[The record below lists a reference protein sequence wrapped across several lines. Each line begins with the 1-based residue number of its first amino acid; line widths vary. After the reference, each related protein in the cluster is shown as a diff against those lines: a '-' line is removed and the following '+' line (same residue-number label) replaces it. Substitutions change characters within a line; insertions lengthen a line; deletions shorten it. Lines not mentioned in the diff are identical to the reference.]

1 MLSGLPKKNRMTNC
15 YHCGD
20 ECQNELIK
28 SEGKVFCCNG
38 CKTVYELL
46 SEHSMGDYYDME
58 SAPGLK
64 VNGKADHRKF
74 AYLDQEEIA
83 AKFLLFND
91 GTTAKV
97 SFFIPQIHC
106 SSCIWLLE
114 NLNQL
119 HTAFTHSHV
128 LFSKRTLDL
137 SYKPDEITLSELVA
151 LLSSI
156 GYEPDLSENTKERKS
171 KTNQQLLLQIGVAGF
186 AFGNIM
192 LLSFPEYLGIDRSFQ
207 EFRAFFGYISLFLA
221 LPAFF
226 FSGADYLKQ
235 AWRGMKQR
243 FINMDIPIAIGMCV
257 LLVRSTYE
265 ILSQTGAGYLDS
277 LAGLVFFLLLGKW
290 FQRKSY
296 DALSFDRD
304 YKSYFPIAV
313 NRINKNTTEIVEIE
327 NLNVA
332 DRIVL
337 RNQELIPADGILS
350 SEEALIDYSFVTGEA
365 DPIFKKR
372 SEQVYAGGRLIG
384 SSIELILSQ
393 KVDNSY
399 LTQLWNEQVFKEK
412 HGLDLSHISNKVS
425 KYFSIAIFIITLITA
440 VYWQINNPGI
450 MWHAISSVLIVACP
464 CALALSLP
472 FTLGN
477 ITRLHGHFGL
487 YLKNAEVVEQLAK
500 VDTLVFDKTGT
511 ITTKTKDSLSY
522 EGISLNQ
529 DEINALASAVN
540 HSMHPISIAIKEY
553 LGKSQNAILSSSFQ
567 EDLGQGIRAI
577 GNGFDIK
584 LGKAIYV
591 GLLTAPQNGNGS
603 EAHLQIN
610 GQYKGYFSLKQEFRP
625 GLKNLLKE
633 LSGTYEL
640 HLLSGDNDHQKSLF
654 EKEFSFKSLQ
664 FNQQAKDKLTYV
676 QKLQNTGRTV
686 LMIGDGLNDAGALKQ
701 SDVGLAIA
709 DDLHQFSPACSA
721 ILKSNKL
728 HSLDQ
733 FLKSSKT
740 GVRIVYWSFFLSFCY
755 NVVGLYFAVSGQL
768 SPILA
773 AILMPLSSISVVFFA
788 SVMSRKFASINKN

>member
-1 MLSGLPKKNRMTNC
+1 MSN
-15 YHCGD
+15 
-20 ECQNELIK
+20 
-28 SEGKVFCCNG
+28 
-38 CKTVYELL
+38 
-46 SEHSMGDYYDME
+46 YYDME
-58 SAPGLK
+58 NAPGLK
-64 VNGKADHRKF
+64 VNGIADSHKF
-74 AYLDQEEIA
+74 AYLDQEAIS
-83 AKFLLFND
+83 AKFLQFND
-91 GTTAKV
+91 GSIAKV

-119 HTAFTHSHV
+119 HSAFTHSHV
-128 LFSKRTLDL
+128 MFSKRTLDL
-137 SYKPDEITLSELVA
+137 SYKPDEIALSELVC
-151 LLSSI
+151 LLASI
-156 GYEPDLSENTKERKS
+156 GYEPDLSESTKNRKS
-171 KTNQQLLLQIGVAGF
+171 ATNQHLLLQIGVAGF

-207 EFRAFFGYISLFLA
+207 EFRAFFGYISLFLS

-226 FSGADYLKQ
+226 FSGSDYLKQ
-235 AWRGMKQR
+235 AFRGIKQR

-257 LLVRSTYE
+257 LLVRSAYE
-265 ILSQTGAGYLDS
+265 IISQTGAGYLDS
-277 LAGLVFFLLLGKW
+277 LAGLIFFLLLGKW

-296 DALSFDRD
+296 DALSFERD

-313 NRINKNTTEIVEIE
+313 NRLTEDKTEIVEIE
-327 NLNVA
+327 NLKVA

-337 RNQELIPADGILS
+337 RNQELIPADGILDS
-350 SEEALIDYSFVTGEA
+350 DEALINYSFVTGEA
-365 DPIFKKR
+365 DPIFKKQG
-372 SEQVYAGGRLIG
+372 EQVYAGGRVIG
-384 SSIELILSQ
+384 SSVELVLSQ

-412 HGLDLSHISNKVS
+412 SGADLSEISNKVS
-425 KYFSIAIFIITLITA
+425 KYFSLAIFGITFFTA
-440 VYWQINNPGI
+440 IYWQINNPSI
-450 MWHAISSVLIVACP
+450 LWHAISSVLIVACP

-487 YLKNAEVVEQLAK
+487 YLKNAEVIEQLAK

-511 ITTKTKDSLSY
+511 ITTKNEDSLHY

-529 DEINALASAVN
+529 QEINALASAVN
-540 HSMHPISIAIKEY
+540 HSLHPISIAIKAH
-553 LGKSQNAILSSSFQ
+553 LGKSQSAVISSTFH
-567 EDLGQGIRAI
+567 EDLGQGIRAT
-577 GNGFDIK
+577 GQDFEIK

-591 GLLTAPQNGNGS
+591 GLLTTPKNGNGS

-610 GQYKGYFSLKQEFRP
+610 GQYKGYFSLKQDFRP
-625 GLKNLLKE
+625 GLKSLLKE
-633 LSGTYEL
+633 LSGKYEL

-654 EKEFSFKSLQ
+654 EQEFSFKSLQ
-664 FNQQAKDKLTYV
+664 FNQQPKDKLKYV
-676 QKLQNTGRTV
+676 SELQKAGKTV

-721 ILKSNKL
+721 ILKSEKL
-728 HSLDQ
+728 HLLDK

>member
-1 MLSGLPKKNRMTNC
+1 MTNC

-28 SEGKVFCCNG
+28 SEEKVFCCNG
-38 CKTVYELL
+38 CKTVFELL
-46 SEHSMGDYYDME
+46 KEHAMGDYYDME

-64 VNGKADHRKF
+64 VNGTTDNSKF
-74 AYLDQEEIA
+74 NYLDEAEIS

-106 SSCIWLLE
+106 SSCIWVLE

-137 SYKPDEITLSELVA
+137 SYKPEEIALSEVVA
-151 LLSSI
+151 LLASI
-156 GYEPDLSENTKERKS
+156 GYEPDLSENIRERKS
-171 KTNQQLLLQIGVAGF
+171 KTNQKLLLQIGVAGF

-221 LPAFF
+221 IPTFF
-226 FSGADYLKQ
+226 FSGSDYLKQ
-235 AWRGMKQR
+235 AWRGIKQR
-243 FINMDIPIAIGMCV
+243 FINMDIPIAVGMCV
-257 LLVRSTYE
+257 LLVRSAYE

-296 DALSFDRD
+296 DALSFERD

-313 NRINKNTTEIVEIE
+313 NRIHQEHIEIVEIA

-332 DRIVL
+332 DRIIL
-337 RNQELIPADGILS
+337 RNQELVPADGILDS
-350 SEEALIDYSFVTGEA
+350 DEALIDYSFVTGEA
-365 DPIFKKR
+365 DPIFRKR
-372 SEQVYAGGRLIG
+372 GEQIYAGGRLMG

-412 HGLDLSHISNKVS
+412 SGADLNDISNKVS
-425 KYFSIAIFIITLITA
+425 KYFSVAIFTITIFTA
-440 VYWQINNPGI
+440 IYWQINNPSI

-487 YLKNAEVVEQLAK
+487 YLKNAEVLEQLAK

-511 ITTKTKDSLSY
+511 ITTKTEDSLSY
-522 EGISLNQ
+522 DGISLNQ
-529 DEINALASAVN
+529 HEINALASAVN
-540 HSMHPISIAIKEY
+540 HSMHPISIAIKAH
-553 LGKSQNAILSSSFQ
+553 LGKTQSAVLSSTFH
-567 EDLGQGIRAI
+567 EDLGQGIRAT
-577 GNGFDIK
+577 GEDFDIK

-591 GLLTAPQNGNGS
+591 GLLTTPQNGNGS

-610 GQYKGYFSLKQEFRP
+610 GQYKGYFCLKQDFRP
-625 GLKNLLKE
+625 GLKSLLNE
-633 LSGTYEL
+633 LSGKYEL

-664 FNQQAKDKLTYV
+664 FNQQPKDKLNYV
-676 QKLQNTGRTV
+676 YELQKAGKAV

-721 ILKSNKL
+721 ILKSEKL
-728 HSLDQ
+728 HLLDE

-740 GVRIVYWSFFLSFCY
+740 GIRIVYWSFFLSFCY
-755 NVVGLYFAVSGQL
+755 NVVGLYFAVTGQL
-768 SPILA
+768 SPVLA

-788 SVMSRKFASINKN
+788 SKMSRKFASINKN

>member
-1 MLSGLPKKNRMTNC
+1 MTNC

-28 SEGKVFCCNG
+28 SEENVFCCTG
-38 CKTVYELL
+38 CKTVFELL
-46 SEHSMGDYYDME
+46 NEHAMGDYYHME
-58 SAPGLK
+58 NAPGLK
-64 VNGKADHRKF
+64 VNGTADNSKF
-74 AYLDQEEIA
+74 AYLDQEGIA
-83 AKFLLFND
+83 AKFLLYND
-91 GTTAKV
+91 GTSAKL

-137 SYKPDEITLSELVA
+137 SYKPNEIALSELVA
-151 LLSSI
+151 LLASI

-171 KTNQQLLLQIGVAGF
+171 KTNQKLLLQIGVAGF

-207 EFRAFFGYISLFLA
+207 EFRAFFGFISLFLA
-221 LPAFF
+221 IPTFF
-226 FSGADYLKQ
+226 FSGSDYLKH
-235 AWRGMKQR
+235 AWRGIKQR
-243 FINMDIPIAIGMCV
+243 FINMDIPIALGMCV
-257 LLVRSTYE
+257 LLVRSAYE
-265 ILSQTGAGYLDS
+265 IITQTGAGYLDS

-296 DALSFDRD
+296 DALSFERD

-313 NRINKNTTEIVEIE
+313 HRSIENTTEIVEIK

-332 DRIVL
+332 DRIIL
-337 RNQELIPADGILS
+337 RNQELIPADGILDS
-350 SEEALIDYSFVTGEA
+350 DEALIDYSFVTGEA

-372 SEQVYAGGRLIG
+372 GEQVYAGGRIMG
-384 SSIELILSQ
+384 SSIEIILSQ

-399 LTQLWNEQVFKEK
+399 LTQLWNEQVFKENQG
-412 HGLDLSHISNKVS
+412 HDLNHISNKVS
-425 KYFSIAIFIITLITA
+425 KHFSMAIFIITIFTA
-440 VYWQINNPGI
+440 VYWQINNPSI

-477 ITRLHGHFGL
+477 ITRLFGHFGL

-511 ITTKTKDSLSY
+511 ITTKTENSLTY
-522 EGISLNQ
+522 EGIGLNQ
-529 DEINALASAVN
+529 HEINVLASAVN
-540 HSMHPISIAIKEY
+540 HSLHPISFAIKGH
-553 LGKSQNAILSSSFQ
+553 LGRSQNAIVTCSFQ
-567 EDLGQGIRAI
+567 EDLGQGISAT
-577 GNGFDIK
+577 GKDFKLK
-584 LGKAIYV
+584 LGNAMYV
-591 GLLTAPQNGNGS
+591 GLLTRPRNTNGS

-610 GQYKGYFSLKQEFRP
+610 GQYKGFFSLKQDFRP
-625 GLKNLLKE
+625 GLKALLNK
-633 LSGTYEL
+633 LSSTYEL

-654 EKEFSFKSLQ
+654 EEAFSFKALQ
-664 FNQQAKDKLTYV
+664 FNQQPKDKLNYV
-676 QKLQNTGRTV
+676 RELQNAGKTV

-721 ILKSNKL
+721 ILKSEKL
-728 HSLDQ
+728 HLLDQ
-733 FLKSSKT
+733 FLQKSKT
-740 GVRIVYWSFFLSFCY
+740 GIRIVYWSFFLSFCY
-755 NVVGLYFAVSGQL
+755 NMVGLYFAVTGQL

-788 SVMSRKFASINKN
+788 SMMSRKFARINKN